1 MDENHRTVGG
11 SPMANIKTM
20 IAPGPRSGCITI
32 RCISP
37 YAWWP
42 RYSWPQY

>member
-20 IAPGPRSGCITI
+20 ISAPDHAAAA
-32 RCISP
+32 SP
-37 YAWWP
+37 
-42 RYSWPQY
+42 